1 MRGFNKGSKSAAP
14 ARQRWDIISGVMWS
28 PLGRFSPRI
37 GPLISALISRRSAWA
52 GAFVACLAFAQQP
65 IRVQV
70 NEVIVPVTVTDEKG
84 RFVSN
89 LEQSDFQIFDQGK
102 EQTIRFFNRERNQPV
117 VIGLLMDLSNNSKSQ
132 WKSYLD
138 AASELMYTLL
148 PGDKKY
154 SGYLIGYSTEAEV
167 MVDTTP
173 EADPIVQK
181 LKKSKPGGGAALY
194 DAIYMACTSRKLVSG
209 EPVEPRRVIVVI
221 GDGHDNA
228 SKKSLNEVIELAQ
241 RNLVTIY
248 GISTTAYG
256 FQTGSEN
263 ILEKLAEETGG
274 RVEYPLM
281 NVYKD
286 VSGYLSTPSDE
297 GNFAYKVGTGGYA
310 SALSNA
316 VFKAIGNV
324 AGEITT
330 QYILRYIP
338 DGSSSDSDRNFRA
351 INVKVDLPDVKVR
364 ARKGYYPYNP

>member
-1 MRGFNKGSKSAAP
+1 MFSAL
-14 ARQRWDIISGVMWS
+14 RRLRWSGVFFAF
-28 PLGRFSPRI
+28 L
-37 GPLISALISRRSAWA
+37 AL
-52 GAFVACLAFAQQP
+52 AQQP

-89 LEQSDFQIFDQGK
+89 LEQNNFQVFDQGK
-102 EQTIRFFNRERNQPV
+102 EQTIRYFNRERSQPV
-117 VIGLLMDLSNNSKSQ
+117 VVGLLMDLSNNSKSQ
-132 WKSYLD
+132 WKSYQE
-138 AASELMYTLL
+138 AAIELMFTLL

-167 MVDTTP
+167 MVNTTSDA
-173 EADPIVQK
+173 EPIVEK
-181 LKKSKPGGGAALY
+181 LRKIKPGGGSSLY
-194 DAIYMACTSRKLVSG
+194 DAIYMACTNRNFVNG
-209 EPVEPRRVIVVI
+209 EPVEPRRVIVVV

-228 SKKSLNEVIELAQ
+228 SKKSLNEVLELAQ

-274 RVEYPLM
+274 RVEYPLQ

-286 VSGYLSTPSDE
+286 VSGFLSTPSDE

-316 VFKAIGNV
+316 IFKSIANV
-324 AGEITT
+324 AGEVTT

-338 DGSSSDSDRNFRA
+338 GASVSDSERTFRE
-351 INVKVDLPDVKVR
+351 INVKVNLPDVKVR
-364 ARKGYYPYNP
+364 ARRGYFPYNP